1 MCSPIIIILRWD
13 SKLARDVLP
22 AWIISC
28 CWVKIL
34 FFRKKAIA
42 SNNCFHPDSLKIFLE
57 TFRKQDS
64 GNLRILMVEIPKR
77 KKTTC
82 YPTLLAF
89 FKHQYFL
96 LVTYIAGSNQK
107 QIRVNYLD
115 CIANISL
122 NIHEQSMKHYIRK
135 FSGVF
140 WNWRQKCAFR
150 HFSSSTQGSVVF
162 INMSAPFCSDS
173 LQSRCFE
180 DKNWISQGQ
189 TGHNTYIANGRKTQW
204 RVWYN

>member
-1 MCSPIIIILRWD
+1 M
-13 SKLARDVLP
+13 
-22 AWIISC
+22 
-28 CWVKIL
+28 KIP
-34 FFRKKAIA
+34 
-42 SNNCFHPDSLKIFLE
+42 NE
-57 TFRKQDS
+57 
-64 GNLRILMVEIPKR
+64 
-77 KKTTC
+77 KKTTH

-122 NIHEQSMKHYIRK
+122 NILEQSMKHYIRK

-173 LQSRCFE
+173 LQSRCFA

-189 TGHNTYIANGRKTQW
+189 TGHNTYIANGKKTQW
-204 RVWYN
+204 RAWYN